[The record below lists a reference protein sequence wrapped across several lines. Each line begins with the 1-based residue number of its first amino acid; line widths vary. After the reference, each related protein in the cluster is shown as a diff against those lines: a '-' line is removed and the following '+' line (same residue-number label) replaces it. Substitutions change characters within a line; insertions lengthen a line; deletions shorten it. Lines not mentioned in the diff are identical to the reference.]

1 MNPPKANPL
10 LRLTFYI
17 MNPPARIQFSENEL
31 LAITT
36 GRGVPTNTT
45 DILNVIETFRMSSHS
60 LSSSSNSNLNSLL
73 KNQIK
78 NAVATL
84 YDEQGTAA
92 ANRYSH
98 PDELSK
104 ALLDLLFP
112 DEAAENTEITGVA
125 KVPTEAEA
133 TAAASG
139 EAKSDSEGST
149 DSKKE
154 RKKRAPM
161 SDEAKAAMKAKR
173 EATIA
178 AKKGTALPPAP
189 ASAEPAPEAPAPEV
203 PAKKAKKT
211 KAAAPAPAANP
222 IIAEVDKVIAPV
234 EPEVAEA
241 PASDDAAES
250 KKDRKPRGPMS
261 DEAKAAMKAKREA
274 TIAAKKAAQA

>member
-1 MNPPKANPL
+1 
-10 LRLTFYI
+10 
-17 MNPPARIQFSENEL
+17 
-31 LAITT
+31 
-36 GRGVPTNTT
+36 
-45 DILNVIETFRMSSHS
+45 MSSHS
-60 LSSSSNSNLNSLL
+60 HSNLNSLL

-98 PDELSK
+98 PHELSK

-125 KVPTEAEA
+125 KVPTAV
-133 TAAASG
+133 

-178 AKKGTALPPAP
+178 AKKGTAPAP
-189 ASAEPAPEAPAPEV
+189 EPEVAAPAPAPEA

-211 KAAAPAPAANP
+211 KAAPAAPAPAPAANP
-222 IIAEVDKVIAPV
+222 IIAEVDKVIPPV
-234 EPEVAEA
+234 EAEA